1 VSRIYTITTAASQDI
16 DAILSRLAAIGSFTT
31 ADKFLKTLNAKLKH
45 LTAFPLI
52 GRARPAWGPQHRSIP
67 IDRYV
72 IVYRVTDELVEIIRV
87 MSGYQ
92 DLDEF
97 FSDD

>member
-16 DAILSRLAAIGSFTT
+16 DGILSRLAAIGSLTT
-31 ADKFLKTLNAKLKH
+31 ADQFLNTLNRKLKH
-45 LTAFPLI
+45 LAAFPMI
-52 GRARPAWGPQHRSIP
+52 GIARPEWGPQHRSIP
-67 IDRYV
+67 IERYV

-92 DLDEF
+92 DLDDF
-97 FSDD
+97 FTDV